1 MKMRNA
7 AIMGLACVGVYG
19 GDCGLSAFN
28 QNSFEPTQIILEDM
42 SSPEFNDKTFWKEVA
57 DYEA

>member
-1 MKMRNA
+1 
-7 AIMGLACVGVYG
+7 MGLACVGVYG

-42 SSPEFNDKTFWKEVA
+42 SSPDFNDKTFWKEVA